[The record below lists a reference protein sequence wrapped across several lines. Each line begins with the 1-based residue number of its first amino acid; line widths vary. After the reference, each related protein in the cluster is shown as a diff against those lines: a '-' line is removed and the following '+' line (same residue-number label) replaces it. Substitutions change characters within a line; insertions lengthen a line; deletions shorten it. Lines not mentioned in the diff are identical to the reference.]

1 MPVCMERNPIIVNA
15 LGREFKVSVLL
26 LLKQRGK
33 EGHLK
38 EISTKFKRLFKVI
51 FKHFCAFWSC
61 HKKSI
66 LHGHPVC
73 KH

>member
-38 EISTKFKRLFKVI
+38 EISTKFKRLFKV
-51 FKHFCAFWSC
+51 
-61 HKKSI
+61 
-66 LHGHPVC
+66 
-73 KH
+73 